1 LLWEHRRTSVAFT
14 GFQMPEERSG
24 SMNLLK
30 KFVRDEAGMET
41 VEWAI
46 MSALIVAGVIA
57 IVAGIGTNVN
67 NAFTK
72 LQTGTTPP

>member
-1 LLWEHRRTSVAFT
+1 
-14 GFQMPEERSG
+14 
-24 SMNLLK
+24 MNLLK

-46 MSALIVAGVIA
+46 MAALIVAGVIL
-57 IVAGIGTNVN
+57 IITGIGNNVS

-72 LQTGTTPP
+72 LQTATTP

>member
-1 LLWEHRRTSVAFT
+1 
-14 GFQMPEERSG
+14 
-24 SMNLLK
+24 MNLLK

-46 MSALIVAGVIA
+46 MSALIVAGVIG

-72 LQTGTTPP
+72 LKTGTTP